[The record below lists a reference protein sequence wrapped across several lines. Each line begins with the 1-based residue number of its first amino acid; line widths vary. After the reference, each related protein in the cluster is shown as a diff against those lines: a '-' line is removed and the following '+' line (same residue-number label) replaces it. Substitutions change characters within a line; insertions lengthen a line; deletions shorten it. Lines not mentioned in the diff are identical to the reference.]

1 MTKASSYQML
11 RGTVIIC
18 TGLYQ
23 WLFMK
28 KKFTKSMVMAMVLI
42 ILGLIVAEISNLTN
56 SKEAGNEALIGDFMV
71 FGCMFLN
78 AWNWSMREKALKKY
92 KMNTMN
98 SVGLEGLYGLLF
110 MAILLPLMAIVP
122 KYSSHVDDVIDGF
135 SKMGKNPELL
145 MVAMGVAI
153 STAFSNNAALMMIKE
168 RSATLTMIV
177 GNYYHLFFKIPF

>member
-11 RGTVIIC
+11 RGTVIIN

-28 KKFTKSMVMAMVLI
+28 KKFTKSMFMAMVLI

-56 SKEAGNEALIGDFMV
+56 SKDEGNEALIGDFMV

-78 AWNWSMREKALKKY
+78 AWNWSMRERALKKY
-92 KMNTMN
+92 PMNTMN
-98 SVGLEGLYGLLF
+98 AVGLEGLYGLLF
-110 MAILLPLMAIVP
+110 MTILLPLLAVVP
-122 KYSSHVDDVIDGF
+122 KYSSHVDDVVDGF
-135 SKMGKNPELL
+135 NKMGKNPELL

-177 GNYYHLFFKIPF
+177 GNYYHFF